1 MPSDRVCV
9 GVITSPHGVRGV
21 VRIKPF
27 TEDPRGITAYG
38 PVSTADGI
46 VRRIT
51 IRNLNK
57 GMVLAA
63 IEGIDNRDLAEQLKG
78 QELFV
83 DRSTMPE
90 PEDGSVYRAD
100 LLGKK
105 VVDPARG
112 LIGTVLSVHDHGA
125 GAMLEI
131 AREGAGSVLVPFG
144 GGNPVEIEGDTV
156 KLAIDPAWL
165 ED

>member
-1 MPSDRVCV
+1 MSPDRVCV
-9 GVITSPHGVRGV
+9 GVITSPHGVRGM

-27 TEDPRGITAYG
+27 TEDPKGITAYG
-38 PVSTADGI
+38 PVSTADGT
-46 VRRIT
+46 VREIT

-63 IEGIDNRDLAEQLKG
+63 IEGVDNRDLAEELKG

-83 DRSTMPE
+83 DRSAMPE
-90 PEDGSVYRAD
+90 PEEGSVYRGD
-100 LLGKK
+100 LLGKT
-105 VVDPARG
+105 VVDPDRG
-112 LIGTVLSVHDHGA
+112 PVGTVLGVHDHGA

-156 KLAIDPAWL
+156 KLAVDPAWL